1 MKGFTEIESE
11 AKLLRSIAK
20 RKKLDSELLATFDK
34 GLEKSAQQPVEI
46 SSLEDLAQAFKMRLK
61 TTHASADWKQ
71 LWRDSAKAAARVL
84 GDCFG
89 IRGGALR
96 RMHKLPAAITAYDQ
110 GFAYE
115 GEKEFAIPDS
125 YNRVQRLVVRIIDNK
140 NELREP
146 NDLEMIVV
154 PEQKTVLD
162 ALRQKS
168 TVFEQLREAK
178 EA

>member
-1 MKGFTEIESE
+1 
-11 AKLLRSIAK
+11 
-20 RKKLDSELLATFDK
+20 
-34 GLEKSAQQPVEI
+34 
-46 SSLEDLAQAFKMRLK
+46 
-61 TTHASADWKQ
+61 
-71 LWRDSAKAAARVL
+71 
-84 GDCFG
+84 
-89 IRGGALR
+89 LR

-178 EA
+178 EAIHEMLHVTKTAEGDLWREADLALVRLLLGDRDDIPIEELWSAIPPESESVFKSTRKVAD